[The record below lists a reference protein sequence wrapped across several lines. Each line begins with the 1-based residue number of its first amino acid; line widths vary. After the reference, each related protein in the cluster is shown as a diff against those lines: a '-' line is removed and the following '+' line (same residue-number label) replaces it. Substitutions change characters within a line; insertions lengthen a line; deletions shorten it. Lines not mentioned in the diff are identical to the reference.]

1 MKKLTKSLE
10 KKLAKLSQLC
20 MELDLSY
27 VLAVQISGEDK
38 NYFISV
44 SATDS
49 ERKTMNV
56 AIEHAVKATQ
66 KAPKD
71 TLHN

>member
-1 MKKLTKSLE
+1 MKKLTKQLE
-10 KKLAKLSQLC
+10 KKLMKLSELC
-20 MELDLSY
+20 LDLELSY

-38 NYFISV
+38 DYFISV

-56 AIEHAVKATQ
+56 AIEHAVKA
-66 KAPKD
+66 KHKD
-71 TLHN
+71 QTLN

>member
-10 KKLAKLSQLC
+10 KKLMKLSELC
-20 MELDLSY
+20 MSLELSY

-38 NYFISV
+38 DYFIST

-56 AIEHAVKATQ
+56 AIEHAVQAQ
-66 KAPKD
+66 QNPKT